1 MIIHNNKY
9 PVQSQINNVAIAPAV
24 AAAINTN
31 AVADSVKN
39 KVAGI
44 TERLKN
50 LEAKSIADAHQ
61 VKDAAGRFQTNFGHV
76 SGGAS
81 AGTTIDSLRSIGS
94 GHSRNPIGQQ
104 GNGFVGDRNS
114 RLSEDPKTGEQ
125 GAKSNDSPD
134 WWGGVKEAF
143 GEIVGEVAGA
153 FGGAAWDIL
162 SANDT
167 PEGKKDEANGIIGV
181 FRQGKTGTSNEN
193 AASQLK
199 DIDYGGEPL
208 PDDQTPSG
216 VVYGHDIKG
225 INARKGAAG
234 EPTGD
239 EGSTGGPVNTG
250 ASGTGRQASLGQP
263 VPDAV
268 AMGVAIT
275 ARDIQA
281 IQIRLDSKIN
291 VIR

>member
-1 MIIHNNKY
+1 MVINNNKY
-9 PVQSQINNVAIAPAV
+9 PVQSQITPAIAPAV
-24 AAAINTN
+24 AAAINNN
-31 AVADSVKN
+31 AVADNVKS
-39 KVAGI
+39 KVVGI

-50 LEAKSIADAHQ
+50 LEAKSIADLHQ
-61 VKDAAGRFQTNFGHV
+61 VKDAAGRFQNNFGHV
-76 SGGAS
+76 SGGNSPGNS
-81 AGTTIDSLRSIGS
+81 AIDTLQGIS
-94 GHSRNPIGQQ
+94 GPGRSRNPIDQQ
-104 GNGFVGDRNS
+104 GLGIVGDRNS
-114 RLSEDPKTGEQ
+114 HVSEDPAAGEPK
-125 GAKSNDSPD
+125 KSNDSPD

-239 EGSTGGPVNTG
+239 EGSTGGAVNTG
-250 ASGTGRQASLGQP
+250 ANGTGRQASLGQP

-268 AMGVAIT
+268 TGVAVT

-281 IQIRLDSKIN
+281 IQIRLESRIN